1 MAAARSSSASA
12 SGPSAPGTLPTYL
25 TKPETKG
32 YSKIYIKDP
41 VDAGDFLDMLNNQ
54 KEWVTTAGMR
64 PKNDN
69 ITHFSAQAGP

>member
-41 VDAGDFLDMLNNQ
+41 VDAVDFLEMITSQ
-54 KEWVTTAGMR
+54 KWVLSAGMR

>member
-1 MAAARSSSASA
+1 MAAAR
-12 SGPSAPGTLPTYL
+12 GPSAQGTLPNYIM
-25 TKPETKG
+25 KPENKG

-54 KEWVTTAGMR
+54 KWVTTAGMR

-69 ITHFSAQAGP
+69 ATHFSAQAGP